1 MKVRIYKSGGTT
13 GKFISRLERFTSLP
27 TAATGIQVDNE
38 REMKVS
44 IANLL
49 KTTDTPNNLIVQ
61 QLIKSGYP
69 LDYSKKL
76 VDDVSDEME
85 EEDYYASKKRR
96 DKKKKSML
104 DSKLIEEDDAR
115 REKKRMEEDELTE
128 ARNKKTKALGE
139 DAVNAIEEEHET
151 EEEENEDSDQELLEE
166 FNEDDELLM
175 NDNDAVSEEAL
186 DLATAQYG
194 MEMKDDNYRIQW
206 PGMEMDLSTLRYGGM
221 PNKNKFI
228 NSTVK
233 QLRKAEMGMEKD
245 PSIGKNPNPYG
256 TIDNPLGEN
265 LTPNKSLVSAIKGSA
280 QSFVNEERYKKQA
293 EQMYNKQFMQPQAE
307 NGGANDW
314 ATNLHNYGEALS
326 HEMPNLNT
334 TGMNT
339 DFSGQEMAFGGT
351 SRRVRRANR
360 GMFGTPIAPPFVDTD
375 YEFGPLGGV
384 RKAQATYDM
393 SKLSELMKN
402 NPNYLKEYMANAQQS
417 GPNLKNVWNWWTSNS
432 PGFNFNQSYMTTR
445 TVSSA
450 PKTRLKWTTEKIN
463 DAADPSKNNEVKLTN
478 NPVTTDQ
485 TKKYQDYIDW
495 WSSLGPAASGRGK
508 AAPISINEF
517 IAKGADGLSEYDSWV
532 SRAPS
537 TNVST
542 RAAQPKA
549 NLTDEEIL
557 NYNKF
562 ASESQDQAISST
574 IPSVYAPITNK
585 SIAPINTPVPR
596 NENMDFLNSD
606 RFSDENLDESLMYPQ
621 DESYMMNTQESSLP
635 AASNASVT
643 NSSPYS
649 LTPNQTGS
657 QTEEFC
663 YPGQSCY
670 SLSDDQSWDRD
681 LFNELPQAL
690 SAYGAKNN
698 SDWFTD
704 DEQFNKTKLDLSK
717 VTKKEAM
724 EAIKSRIPKNDL
736 PRMKNLDEYLDKWL
750 KFQKENQKAYGS
762 TKTTDLYDYDF
773 SGDSPKYAD
782 WLNVSGKA
790 GAQNPYDIFG
800 ATPALDF
807 EDYQKAFGGSIN
819 DLQPDQYGNLQK
831 FIYGGDEYAYGGAL
845 NMFPDGGEQ
854 IDPAYKDARGMNY
867 QDYID
872 RHSELASKQ
881 VNDSPNSTYTGAY
894 STAAPQ
900 TWAEWKAEQEAEKN
914 PNASTTTTTTNTGT
928 TTNNTGTGS
937 YDKSYFDK
945 LFSSDPN
952 AKKGFE
958 EYLRSQGLPTNDQLK
973 QNQGNMTYTNS
984 AGNPVVGYGPAKQNF
999 GSMIGSMF
1007 GLTKDFNYYTSPDGQ
1022 IDQAMIAQMMKDPTK
1037 NITKSQY
1044 KEGKWWN
1051 PFDKDKKI
1059 TKWEVMNATGNA
1071 ANTNNTNTNTT
1082 NTNTTNTN
1090 TNPGWKGYPY
1100 ALPGDENKS
1109 TTNTNLSTEGS
1120 TSTIE
1125 GAQED
1130 VQAKDASG
1138 KIGRNQMLKTGVN
1151 PDTGENIGIGSK
1163 GELIDSP
1170 QFYNERNTQRYT
1182 GTDIDGEKMYENY
1195 GDKDRLNEA
1204 FDITGFSKK
1213 DFRKQGPALFGD
1225 TEGGTRS
1232 ELANEYEGKGF
1243 FGKRKMRKDFMKN
1256 DLWDMPLDSGVINER
1271 RGNAKIAPNTFK
1283 GPFSKPGES
1292 NPMTDPK
1299 YIPTGE
1305 DFNFASPASG
1315 SAGGNNKP
1323 APVVPQGNEDY
1334 LDPLPM
1340 AYGGYIPA
1348 YMAYGGYMPDYGYG
1362 GMTYFNPGGVV
1373 GPNPE
1378 FAGPQENN
1386 FGADA
1391 DNNGIPDY
1399 LEVKDGKSDMAINN
1413 VGTTQDKEGPT
1424 SYTLEE
1430 QTAKTLDLGMGARTA
1445 NKGVAGLTNLLEK
1458 ANFAKKRQAQN
1469 SKFMYAQDIDR
1480 QLTYK
1485 GRADQEGV
1493 DKKAGF
1499 ETGRT
1504 FTKMGGAQNTN
1515 ESKAYSKGKVYS
1527 LTMDEIR
1534 EIQRNGG
1541 SVKFIK

>member
-1 MKVRIYKSGGTT
+1 
-13 GKFISRLERFTSLP
+13 
-27 TAATGIQVDNE
+27 
-38 REMKVS
+38 MKVS

-293 EQMYNKQFMQPQAE
+293 EQMYNQQFMQPQAE

-326 HEMPNLNT
+326 HEMPNVNT

-339 DFSGQEMAFGGT
+339 DFSGQQMAFGGT

-375 YEFGPLGGV
+375 YEFGPFGGV

-537 TNVST
+537 TSVST

-574 IPSVYAPITNK
+574 IPSAYAPITNK

-596 NENMDFLNSD
+596 NEDVDFLNSD

-635 AASNASVT
+635 AASNASAA
-643 NSSPYS
+643 NSSSYS

-670 SLSDDQSWDRD
+670 NLSDDQSWDRNI
-681 LFNELPQAL
+681 FNELPEAL
-690 SAYGAKNN
+690 TAYGSTNK

-717 VTKKEAM
+717 VTKKEAI
-724 EAIKSRIPKNDL
+724 EAIKSRIPKEDL
-736 PRMKNLDEYLDKWL
+736 PRMKNLDEYIEKWL

-762 TKTTDLYDYDF
+762 TNTTDLYDYDF

-790 GAQNPYDIFG
+790 GAQNPYDIFS

-807 EDYQKAFGGSIN
+807 EDYEKAFGGPIVGV
-819 DLQPDQYGNLQK
+819 QPDQYGNLQK

-854 IDPAYKDARGMNY
+854 VDPAYKDARGMNY

-881 VNDSPNSTYTGAY
+881 VNNSPNSTYTGAY

-1109 TTNTNLSTEGS
+1109 TTNTGT
-1120 TSTIE
+1120 TSTAQVN
-1125 GAQED
+1125 GAGPSQPRKS
-1130 VQAKDASG
+1130 VAS
-1138 KIGRNQMLKTGVN
+1138 Q
-1151 PDTGENIGIGSK
+1151 
-1163 GELIDSP
+1163 
-1170 QFYNERNTQRYT
+1170 Y
-1182 GTDIDGEKMYENY
+1182 
-1195 GDKDRLNEA
+1195 
-1204 FDITGFSKK
+1204 GFSEEKW
-1213 DFRKQGPALFGD
+1213 DNMSWRDQTDAMNAIDDQTPAP
-1225 TEGGTRS
+1225 TRPITVGAGS
-1232 ELANEYEGKGF
+1232 LQSNPNNSPVDSDNPYVQDAKAAAEGKGLF
-1243 FGKRKMRKDFMKN
+1243 DPNSVNIPGNNPRPNMAFPQNQPGAPVN
-1256 DLWDMPLDSGVINER
+1256 EQGVIR
-1271 RGNAKIAPNTFK
+1271 R
-1283 GPFSKPGES
+1283 
-1292 NPMTDPK
+1292 
-1299 YIPTGE
+1299 
-1305 DFNFASPASG
+1305 
-1315 SAGGNNKP
+1315 
-1323 APVVPQGNEDY
+1323 Q
-1334 LDPLPM
+1334 
-1340 AYGGYIPA
+1340 YGGYIPA

-1391 DNNGIPDY
+1391 DNNGVADY
-1399 LEVKDGKSDMAINN
+1399 LEVKDGKSEMAINN

-1430 QTAKTLDLGMGARTA
+1430 QTAKTLDLGVGARTV
-1445 NKGVAGLTNLLEK
+1445 NKGVAGLTNLLQK
-1458 ANFAKKRQAQN
+1458 AKFAKKRQTQN
-1469 SKFMYAQDIDR
+1469 PKFMYAQDIDR